1 MTLLMQP
8 TKTIY
13 LAGPDVFKPD
23 FVMIRDRLKAL
34 CRTAGFHPLSPADG
48 ELIEC
53 DAADLSHR
61 IYLQNI
67 GHIDAADIV
76 MANVQNFRGHE
87 PDSGTVFEI
96 GYAIGRGKTVW
107 CYNVPTLSL
116 TQQIPCDHAHKDCN
130 GHAVEDFGWSR
141 NLMLVHACH
150 FVTGD
155 AQSCL
160 HDIGRFYQAADG
172 EFATPLREC
181 PGL

>member
-1 MTLLMQP
+1 MTS

-23 FVMIRDRLKAL
+23 FAVIRDQLKTL
-34 CRTAGFHPLSPADG
+34 CRAAGFVPLSPADG
-48 ELIEC
+48 DPIDCAASEL
-53 DAADLSHR
+53 SQR

-76 MANVQNFRGHE
+76 MANVQDFRGHE

-96 GYAIGRGKTVW
+96 GYAIGRGKAVW

-116 TQQIPCDHAHKDCN
+116 IEQIGCEQVSGDSAHKDRD
-130 GHAVEDFGWSR
+130 GYTVENFGWSR

-150 FVTGD
+150 LVAGD
-155 AQSCL
+155 AQSCIQA
-160 HDIGRFYQAADG
+160 IGRFYQQVGA
-172 EFATPLREC
+172 E
-181 PGL
+181 